1 MLPRLPI
8 NVLLFLNYALGE
20 PVILKLVATAKHEK
34 GNSCI
39 IQSID
44 MKKSFDKAVGNMEDA
59 IFQLQPP

>member
-8 NVLLFLNYALGE
+8 NILLFLNYALGE

-39 IQSID
+39 IQSMD
-44 MKKSFDKAVGNMEDA
+44 MKKK
-59 IFQLQPP
+59 LW